1 MLETTHVALQDITL
15 DKILDDSSRKVL
27 NAEFP
32 KIMQQVGIR
41 EESLDRFV
49 ISSLRIRL
57 CTPSLLLRLVSPL
70 LQLLGLCLSSCRHLL
85 VEHGE
90 ADIL

>member
-15 DKILDDSSRKVL
+15 EKILDDSSRKVL

-41 EESLDRFV
+41 EESLYRFV
-49 ISSLRIRL
+49 ISSFIRL
-57 CTPSLLLRLVSPL
+57 CTPLLL
-70 LQLLGLCLSSCRHLL
+70 
-85 VEHGE
+85 
-90 ADIL
+90 